1 MDSNVEESDRV
12 EVERF
17 QQQDKLNY
25 QLSTKKTELLII
37 NQKLNY
43 HLSTKNL
50 NYQLSTKKNELSVI
64 NQKELNH
71 QLSTKTGNTR
81 CPKKLW
87 FPPPSLEPALAM
99 N

>member
-1 MDSNVEESDRV
+1 MDIPLFDTWTHLYDINVVLLNTWTHLDSNVEESDRV

-37 NQKLNY
+37 NQKLKY

-50 NYQLSTKKNELSVI
+50 NYQLSTKKRKYKVS
-64 NQKELNH
+64 
-71 QLSTKTGNTR
+71 
-81 CPKKLW
+81 
-87 FPPPSLEPALAM
+87 
-99 N
+99 

>member
-1 MDSNVEESDRV
+1 MDIPLFDTWTHLYDINVVLLNTWTHLDSNVEESDRV

-25 QLSTKKTELLII
+25 QSSTRKKTELLII

-50 NYQLSTKKNELSVI
+50 NYQ
-64 NQKELNH
+64 
-71 QLSTKTGNTR
+71 
-81 CPKKLW
+81 
-87 FPPPSLEPALAM
+87 
-99 N
+99 

>member
-1 MDSNVEESDRV
+1 MLNIWTHLDSNVEESDRV

-50 NYQLSTKKNELSVI
+50 NYQLSTKKGI
-64 NQKELNH
+64 
-71 QLSTKTGNTR
+71 TR